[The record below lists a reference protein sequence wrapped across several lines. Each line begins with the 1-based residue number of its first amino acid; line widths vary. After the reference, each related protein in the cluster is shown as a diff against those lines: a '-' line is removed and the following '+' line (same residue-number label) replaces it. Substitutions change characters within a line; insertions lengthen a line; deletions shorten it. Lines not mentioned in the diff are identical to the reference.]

1 MASVLA
7 KLTGKEEIELPRAL
21 AYPPVLGEGAPWVR
35 AYPLNYLKQI
45 LARDPKTFNNKVV
58 LVGLK
63 SPLRDMHRISFVSF
77 DAERG
82 NLPGVVIH
90 AHALAQILNAAAL
103 MVYGIVTSMVY
114 ASTSLF
120 LPLILPSIA
129 LGLGLMISALAEGGQ
144 LRRQRSAVR
153 KVFSQYVPKQVVDQL
168 IDKPTQ
174 SLLAGHRVTITCL
187 FTDIAGFTSLAEKM
201 DPVQLVELMNRY
213 FDGVTRIIHK
223 HEGTVDKFI
232 GDAVLAFF
240 GAPLEQPDHA
250 NRAVAAG
257 IEIHQFSTDLRE
269 RLAKEGIDLGETRVG
284 IHSGEAVVG
293 NIGGELR
300 QNYTALGDA
309 VNLASRLEGANR
321 YLGSRVCISE
331 RRWAWPATTPP
342 GPLETLWL
350 KGARKRSG
358 SMNRLRSSIKA
369 KSS

>member
-1 MASVLA
+1 
-7 KLTGKEEIELPRAL
+7 
-21 AYPPVLGEGAPWVR
+21 
-35 AYPLNYLKQI
+35 
-45 LARDPKTFNNKVV
+45 
-58 LVGLK
+58 
-63 SPLRDMHRISFVSF
+63 
-77 DAERG
+77 
-82 NLPGVVIH
+82 
-90 AHALAQILNAAAL
+90 
-103 MVYGIVTSMVY
+103 MVY

-168 IDKPTQ
+168 IDKPSQ
-174 SLLAGHRVTITCL
+174 SLLAGHRATITCL

-269 RLAKEGIDLGETRVG
+269 HLTKEGIDLGETRIG
-284 IHSGEAVVG
+284 IHTGEAVVG

-321 YLGSRVCISE
+321 YLGSSVCISE
-331 RRWAWPATTPP
+331 TTMGMASDHPTRPLGNIVVKGRSETIGVYEPLAVVNRSEEFVKQYHEAYQALDTPSGLNRALELFQDMLRQAPDDRVIKMHIRR
-342 GPLETLWL
+342 LEAGQNSTNLIL
-350 KGARKRSG
+350 ESK
-358 SMNRLRSSIKA
+358 
-369 KSS
+369 